1 MLPSYWDWKY
11 VLRMRLKGDLLR
23 VLSAL
28 RLRGCTRQLL
38 RQWKGIKPKSDRV
51 AVLIAGGPSFT
62 DELAKAVMSARDV
75 VDVFAINFFC
85 RSAWANSLRPD
96 FYVLSDPAHLSGGT
110 EELRSWNAMLAE
122 YLHSGD
128 DIRLIAPV
136 SGNWDRFK
144 TPHIRFDDA
153 EAYGSSNTD
162 PRFPRGY
169 PSNTAFKAIAVA
181 QSLGYRRIYVF
192 GLDYDY
198 PRKLFVSETNKVMLR
213 EEHHYGVRDADYSI
227 HFASIAHALNW
238 WSYDFRRFAILA
250 GKGVYNVT
258 KTSLIDFFP
267 RISPESFIET
277 VNRRQL

>member
-122 YLHSGD
+122 YLH
-128 DIRLIAPV
+128 V
-136 SGNWDRFK
+136 
-144 TPHIRFDDA
+144 
-153 EAYGSSNTD
+153 
-162 PRFPRGY
+162 
-169 PSNTAFKAIAVA
+169 
-181 QSLGYRRIYVF
+181 
-192 GLDYDY
+192 
-198 PRKLFVSETNKVMLR
+198 
-213 EEHHYGVRDADYSI
+213 
-227 HFASIAHALNW
+227 
-238 WSYDFRRFAILA
+238 
-250 GKGVYNVT
+250 
-258 KTSLIDFFP
+258 
-267 RISPESFIET
+267 
-277 VNRRQL
+277 